1 MSLTEDLLTILGS
14 YHQGYS
20 LMRRRMRGYQDHSF
34 SRSVKEASGPTLRV
48 VLSRLKKQGLVKN
61 ERGIWN
67 ITDKGKEYL
76 KKKLFFRKHKKRVNA
91 SNKSKSRRLIV
102 AFDIP
107 EYKRRERDWLRIEL
121 KNLGFEMLQKSV
133 WFGPAPLPK
142 DFVITVKEFGILE
155 FLKFFKAEEQEVV
168 HGNK

>member
-1 MSLTEDLLTILGS
+1 MSLIEDLLTILGS

-20 LMRRRMRGYQDHSF
+20 LMRRRMHGYEDHSF
-34 SRSVKEASGPTLRV
+34 SRSVKEASDSSLRV

-61 ERGIWN
+61 ERGLWN

-76 KKKLFFRKHKKRVNA
+76 KKKLFFRKHKKRLNA
-91 SNKSKSRRLIV
+91 PNKSRRLIV

-121 KNLGFEMLQKSV
+121 KNLGFKMLQKSV
-133 WFGPAPLPK
+133 WFGPAPLPN
-142 DFVITVKEFGILE
+142 DFVITIKEFGILE
-155 FLKFFKAEEQEVV
+155 FLKFFKAEEQEVI